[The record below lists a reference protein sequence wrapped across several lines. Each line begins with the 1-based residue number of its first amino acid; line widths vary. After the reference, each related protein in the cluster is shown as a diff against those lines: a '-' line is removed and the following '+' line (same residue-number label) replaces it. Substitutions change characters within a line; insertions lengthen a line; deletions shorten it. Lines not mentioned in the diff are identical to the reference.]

1 MSTVIWAD
9 DLSGAANALAPF
21 GAAGFSTVIETGL
34 TGERTLREPAD
45 AVFFDVVCFDVDA
58 RESGARQIPEIPAPS
73 VLKIDSIGRG
83 QIAELIAE
91 ACRRFQYD
99 AVLIAPAWPAQGRA
113 VQGGI
118 GHRGVD
124 WNAIGREAEALIAE
138 AAAGV
143 APEIIVADA
152 ATQSDLDALV
162 RESGPGT
169 LFVGSQGIAAAVA
182 HALAAAGD
190 SVGGGC
196 TQPSARQSAP
206 GETESGG
213 TLAVFGSVDPVAAAQ
228 RDALTTAGWPEVVFR
243 AGDPPPHLAH
253 AQSALASG
261 DGAVCSILAD
271 DPGEWPAA
279 EHDDALRELL
289 AAPARIAATGGATG
303 AELLRVL
310 RVTTLTGVT
319 ETARGISEM
328 HLPDGRTFATQ
339 PGSVGEPGDFL
350 DFHTSHLRSKETPA

>member
-1 MSTVIWAD
+1 MSIVIWAD

-21 GAAGFSTVIETGL
+21 GAAGFSTLIETRLAGARSL
-34 TGERTLREPAD
+34 PESGGA
-45 AVFFDVVCFDVDA
+45 VCFDVNA
-58 RESGARQIPEIPAPS
+58 REGGARRIPEIPAPS
-73 VLKIDSIGRG
+73 VLRIDSIGRG

-91 ACRRFQYD
+91 VCRRFAYD
-99 AVLIAPAWPAQGRA
+99 AVLIAPAWPAQSRA

-124 WNAIGREAEALIAE
+124 WNALGREAEALVRE
-138 AAAGV
+138 GAAGSGA
-143 APEIIVADA
+143 APKIVVADA
-152 ATQSDLDALV
+152 ATQDDLDALV
-162 RESGPGT
+162 RDAGPDT

-182 HALAAAGD
+182 RALTAAGD
-190 SVGGGC
+190 SVGGG
-196 TQPSARQSAP
+196 SAP
-206 GETESGG
+206 ASANTVVSGEGAGRG
-213 TLAVFGSVDPVAAAQ
+213 TLVVFGSVDPVAAVQ
-228 RDALTTAGWPEVVFR
+228 RDALTSAGWPEAVFR
-243 AGDPPPHLAH
+243 AGDPPPNPAH
-253 AQSALASG
+253 VFSALASG
-261 DGAVCSILAD
+261 HGAFCSILAD

-339 PGSVGEPGDFL
+339 PGSVGAPDDFL
-350 DFHTSHLRSKETPA
+350 DFHTSHIRSKETPA